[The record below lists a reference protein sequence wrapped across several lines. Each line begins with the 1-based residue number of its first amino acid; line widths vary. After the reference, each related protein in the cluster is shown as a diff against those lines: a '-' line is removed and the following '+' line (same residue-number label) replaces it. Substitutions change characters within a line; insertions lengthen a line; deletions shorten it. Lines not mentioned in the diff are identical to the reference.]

1 MRKKTMKV
9 AVLAAMAGTL
19 LQFGGCL
26 GGLLQQAALHVV
38 VDQITS
44 LVPDL
49 GLGDLFGGD
58 AG

>member
-26 GGLLQQAALHVV
+26 GVLLREAAVQVV
-38 VDQITS
+38 AGQIS
-44 LVPDL
+44 GLVPDL
-49 GLGDLFGGD
+49 GLGTLLGG
-58 AG
+58 